1 MDVVL
6 VPGAN
11 HGGWWYQ
18 PVVEQLEASGHRAI
32 AVTLDGLDPQDPEPD
47 RPITLDTHV
56 AELVALVESLPGPVV
71 AVGHSYAGSVLSGA
85 ADAVPERFAGLV
97 YVDAF
102 VPEDGES
109 TWSMV
114 PDWEREWFVDG
125 SGRTGRHVDPLPF
138 FDERAVAHPI
148 ATFLQR
154 SRLTGAWRRVADKH
168 YVAAMDPEWL
178 PQSPFVAIAEKLRT
192 DPDWTVHDL
201 DETHNVLRGGADA
214 LVGVL
219 QKVLDPAISAG
230 GGGCRTDRG

>member
-18 PVVEQLEASGHRAI
+18 PVVERLEALGHRGVP
-32 AVTLDGLDPQDPEPD
+32 VTLDGLDPDDPEPA

-56 AELVALVESLPGPVV
+56 AELIDLVGSLPEPVV
-71 AVGHSYAGSVLSGA
+71 ALAHSYGGSVLSGA
-85 ADAVPERFAGLV
+85 ADAVPDRFRSLV

-114 PDWEREWFVDG
+114 LDWEREWFING
-125 SGRTGRHVDPLPF
+125 SRRTGLYVDKLPF
-138 FDERAVAHPI
+138 FDVRAVAHPI
-148 ATFLQR
+148 ATFLQA
-154 SRLTGAWRRVADKH
+154 SRLTGAWRTVGDKH
-168 YVAAMDPEWL
+168 YVAAVSPDWL
-178 PQSPFVAIAEKLRT
+178 PQSPFVDLAAKLRA
-192 DPDWTVHDL
+192 DPAWTVHDL
-201 DETHNVLRGGADA
+201 DETHNVLQNGPDA

-219 QKVLDPAISAG
+219 EEVIDGP
-230 GGGCRTDRG
+230 R